1 RMEASINIRA
11 RGSTQT
17 EFLESLDGRTHIEVV
32 SGTLHGVDLGGVATT
47 IRNALR
53 GELIA
58 PEARTTFQGVSG
70 TFAIADG
77 VFASDDLSFNTPNLR
92 IPGIGIIDVPRRRL
106 DLRLSPRS
114 PRGGVA
120 VPFSIRGPWGQFS
133 YASDMNDRV
142 QRELLPRVREVEAA
156 SRQQN

>member
-1 RMEASINIRA
+1 
-11 RGSTQT
+11 
-17 EFLESLDGRTHIEVV
+17 
-32 SGTLHGVDLGGVATT
+32 
-47 IRNALR
+47 
-53 GELIA
+53 
-58 PEARTTFQGVSG
+58 
-70 TFAIADG
+70 
-77 VFASDDLSFNTPNLR
+77 
-92 IPGIGIIDVPRRRL
+92 VPRRRL

-156 SRQQN
+156 SRQAPAR